1 MKRDL
6 GDLSLVDARGVWAHE
21 AADFTPWLTKEE
33 NVNRLGL
40 VLGMELEVE
49 NTEVAVGPYSADILA
64 RDTGS
69 GAYVVIENQLK
80 KINHDHLGK
89 AITYAA
95 ALDAGTVVW
104 IAVDFTE
111 EHRRA
116 IDWLNN
122 NSTGDVGFF
131 GVRLEVWQIDSSR
144 PAVRFNVV
152 SRPADA
158 ATRAAT
164 GKVEV
169 GLSETRKL
177 QLEWWTHFSEAL
189 RDTGELPS
197 IQTPKPRYWYDVS
210 IGRTGFTLSNVAD
223 TFSGRVGV
231 RVYMRAKYGGQVAL
245 RQLLD
250 EKAEIEGELGHSVEW
265 DPNPEASDK
274 TIASLIDADL
284 QDRSKW
290 PEYTEWLVSEVLN
303 FRRVFAPRVKQLD
316 LSAVASRED
325 LTAKETDS

>member
-1 MKRDL
+1 MERDL
-6 GDLSLVDARGVWAHE
+6 GDLSLVDARSIWAHE
-21 AADFTPWLTKEE
+21 AADFTPWLAQEE
-33 NVNRLGL
+33 NIDRLGL

-69 GAYVVIENQLK
+69 GAYVVIENQLE

-104 IAVDFTE
+104 IAADFTE

-131 GVRLEVWQIDSSR
+131 GVQLEVWQIDSSK
-144 PAVRFNVV
+144 PAARFNVV

-158 ATRAAT
+158 ITRAAT
-164 GKVEV
+164 GKANV

-177 QLEWWTHFSEAL
+177 QLEWWTYFRDAL
-189 RDTGELPS
+189 VKTGAVPS
-197 IQTPKPRYWYDVS
+197 VQTPRPQYWYNVS
-210 IGRTGFTLSNVAD
+210 IGRSGFVLSNIAD
-223 TFSGRVGV
+223 TYADRIGV
-231 RVYMRAKYGGQVAL
+231 RLYMRGKYGGQTAL
-245 RQLLD
+245 EQLLGK
-250 EKAEIEGELGHSVEW
+250 KAEIERELGHPVEW
-265 DPNPEASDK
+265 DPNPEAIDK
-274 TIASLIDADL
+274 TVVSTIEASLE
-284 QDRSKW
+284 DRSRW
-290 PEYTEWLVSEVLN
+290 PEYADWLASEVIN
-303 FRRVFAPRVKQLD
+303 FRRVFGPRIK
-316 LSAVASRED
+316 RMD
-325 LTAKETDS
+325 LTVEATEEPDADS